1 MSSPGVRGRRSRCRG
16 FEQGAEIP
24 AFREPMLMRRQETR
38 KLVKQ
43 VIVDSKKCSG
53 EYQEDDEP
61 EVGSLL

>member
-1 MSSPGVRGRRSRCRG
+1 M
-16 FEQGAEIP
+16 EQGAEIP
-24 AFREPMLMRRQETR
+24 AFREPMLMRQETR

-43 VIVDSKKCSG
+43 VIVDSRKCNG